1 MTILSDYQKYKVK
14 QTLDR
19 QNKELEMKRNQYNRL
34 EERTKNIPS
43 IIDMRS
49 AYEQVI
55 KSNHIPSESEKRFR
69 QFTSSELNRKS

>member
-1 MTILSDYQKYKVK
+1 MTILSDYQKYKSQ

-69 QFTSSELNRKS
+69 QFTSSELNIKS

>member
-1 MTILSDYQKYKVK
+1 MTILSDYQKYKVQ

-55 KSNHIPSESEKRFR
+55 KSNHIQSESEKRFR
-69 QFTSSELNRKS
+69 QFTSSELNIKS